1 MERRADWFVPMDEA
15 TFALWWVPASHI
27 PSLDEGRQRL
37 MLLRREDPTC
47 HAFDLDSTF
56 LSPVS
61 VLTTVG
67 HDLDIYRTANVLVK
81 HYGEDAALEAAQ
93 SAREGMPRRAARVEA
108 RSGGRQGDPA
118 PGAADI
124 CGGNRRNTA
133 GSGGRDHRIS
143 FTKAERSSAR
153 QSAALPSISR

>member
-56 LSPVS
+56 SSPVS

-81 HYGEDAALEAAQ
+81 HYGEDAALEATQRADAMLEKGYLDGQ
-93 SAREGMPRRAARVEA
+93 RVWKRVLKAIKEIQRQEPCEGEA
-108 RSGGRQGDPA
+108 V
-118 PGAADI
+118 
-124 CGGNRRNTA
+124 N
-133 GSGGRDHRIS
+133 
-143 FTKAERSSAR
+143 
-153 QSAALPSISR
+153 